1 MKRREGRCKEGAA
14 AREERGSRYV
24 CGGEVV
30 EPCPSLRH
38 QLPSRPAAQLHL
50 CLRPCGRVSSG
61 PAKTGNA
68 KDKGRGHDDEKEGE
82 EEEEGTSRERETGR
96 VSEGR
101 FGESQCEL

>member
-1 MKRREGRCKEGAA
+1 MC
-14 AREERGSRYV
+14 V
-24 CGGEVV
+24 GGGLV
-30 EPCPSLRH
+30 EHCPSHRL
-38 QLPSRPAAQLHL
+38 QLPSRPAAQLQPSDLPVRHS
-50 CLRPCGRVSSG
+50 GGVSSG

-101 FGESQCEL
+101 FGESQCK